1 MNIENNQNLNSQTP
15 LNNTLKKSKHP
26 NIANKQL
33 FEQLKTLKNT
43 LKCPLKSL
51 KNTQK
56 PK

>member
-43 LKCPLKSL
+43 LKCP
-51 KNTQK
+51 
-56 PK
+56 